1 VLNDYISNA
10 IQLNA
15 TPGKIEFF
23 TVPLHNPYAE
33 NTVFTVHISDPDAA
47 IVNGKELQLVKNA
60 AEWRHWTQQGKCKK
74 PDQFDIISG
83 EGDILLKPNV
93 EVELLFKFLTLREG
107 SSLQNEVSSAE
118 IIKARKVTIGIL
130 SHTNDPYNTIEVNV
144 VPSTAII
151 DHTFRYYEPQNSHVT
166 LKVPPFLQLNYP
178 GLVVLASRPTAAI
191 EIQKESSVIQ
201 VETKIDD
208 APQIAEISLFL
219 FGDQFYE
226 KLLASIKL
234 EVYSLV
240 TAYTKIKAGIQS
252 TLSLAIPSECARNVM
267 IHSSDRRHVYLPKRV
282 LNQQYRLIPQ
292 TINHIQICTK
302 TFSAFQEKAK
312 IHAVDVNSGELV
324 YSWLLIID
332 SERPTITGKHEIVCK
347 MNSQSVQSLQFHNK
361 LNLKTVFE
369 FASSRPDFVY
379 PKVDQIQ
386 FD

>member
-1 VLNDYISNA
+1 
-10 IQLNA
+10 
-15 TPGKIEFF
+15 
-23 TVPLHNPYAE
+23 
-33 NTVFTVHISDPDAA
+33 
-47 IVNGKELQLVKNA
+47 
-60 AEWRHWTQQGKCKK
+60 
-74 PDQFDIISG
+74 
-83 EGDILLKPNV
+83 
-93 EVELLFKFLTLREG
+93 
-107 SSLQNEVSSAE
+107 
-118 IIKARKVTIGIL
+118 
-130 SHTNDPYNTIEVNV
+130 
-144 VPSTAII
+144 
-151 DHTFRYYEPQNSHVT
+151 
-166 LKVPPFLQLNYP
+166 
-178 GLVVLASRPTAAI
+178 
-191 EIQKESSVIQ
+191 
-201 VETKIDD
+201 
-208 APQIAEISLFL
+208 
-219 FGDQFYE
+219 
-226 KLLASIKL
+226 
-234 EVYSLV
+234 
-240 TAYTKIKAGIQS
+240 
-252 TLSLAIPSECARNVM
+252 M